1 MAHVA
6 PPESRST
13 ITDTVDGLEISIPAK
28 KRFFISLFLIFWLGG
43 WAVGEMS
50 AINQIMGS
58 ESPGPFIIFWL
69 GGWTLGGLFA
79 FAVLAWSM
87 AGQEVITIT
96 PSSLTISRRVFGLGR
111 TKSYD
116 ATQIRKMR
124 VSPTNMSMSD
134 PRAAFQHWGIG
145 GGPVAF
151 DYGASTVNFGAGI
164 DESEAQTIVDRIRPR
179 VPSS

>member
-28 KRFFISLFLIFWLGG
+28 KRFFISLFLIFWLGA

-96 PSSLTISRRVFGLGR
+96 PSSLTISRRVF
-111 TKSYD
+111 
-116 ATQIRKMR
+116 
-124 VSPTNMSMSD
+124 
-134 PRAAFQHWGIG
+134 
-145 GGPVAF
+145 
-151 DYGASTVNFGAGI
+151 
-164 DESEAQTIVDRIRPR
+164 
-179 VPSS
+179 